1 MCVIMKQIRKSQK
14 IPKSGF
20 LDQFEILKKIHLH
33 ISVKPVKNPAQFEKK
48 AKTIPGKS

>member
-20 LDQFEILKKIHLH
+20 LDQFEILKKNTFTYIR
-33 ISVKPVKNPAQFEKK
+33 KTGKK
-48 AKTIPGKS
+48 SGLV